1 MNPKEFIIKLSVLD
15 KISKTAVD
23 VNLISDP
30 VVGIALGTS
39 RTESLNSIQN
49 ERSLLIE
56 GNDIRNTGAYGV
68 NL

>member
-56 GNDIRNTGAYGV
+56 GNDIRHTGAYGV

>member
-56 GNDIRNTGAYGV
+56 GNDIRNTGADGV